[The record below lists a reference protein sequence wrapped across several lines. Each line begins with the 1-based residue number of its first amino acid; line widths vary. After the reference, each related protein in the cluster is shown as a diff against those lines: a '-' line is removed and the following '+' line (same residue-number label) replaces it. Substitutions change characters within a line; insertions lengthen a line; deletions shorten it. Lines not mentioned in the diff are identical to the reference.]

1 MHAELYA
8 SLRWTHCGQEI
19 DAESNISSHALG
31 ATGLSIIV
39 LIPCGPAWGIPIG
52 QITPEQVIDYVDKR
66 LHAITSE
73 TLRKELTLFSR
84 V

>member
-1 MHAELYA
+1 MPSYTPP
-8 SLRWTHCGQEI
+8 SLDALWSGNRCGI
-19 DAESNISSHALG
+19 KHIVSRTWGHGSVHNRLNTLRSSFG
-31 ATGLSIIV
+31 E
-39 LIPCGPAWGIPIG
+39 IPIG